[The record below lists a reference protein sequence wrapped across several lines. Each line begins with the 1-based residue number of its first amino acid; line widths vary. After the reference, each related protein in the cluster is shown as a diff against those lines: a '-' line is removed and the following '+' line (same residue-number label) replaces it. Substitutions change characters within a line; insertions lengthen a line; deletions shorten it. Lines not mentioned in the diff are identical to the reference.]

1 MMELDYAFFQQTYFG
16 NSVESYLWF
25 AGILLFGFAFKKV
38 FSILLTKLV
47 YLLFKKYSKGVRVEN
62 FLNLLTKPVS
72 VFIMLIILYLAF
84 DRLQFPAEWKME
96 TEEKFGVRML
106 LVKFFQASL
115 IISFTWILL
124 RIIDFFGY
132 VFLHRARFTESRMDD
147 MLIPFFKQGVKV
159 IVAIFGLFTILG
171 SVFNLNIVTLIGGL
185 GIGGLA
191 VALAAKESLENL
203 LGSFLIFL
211 DKPFLVGDQV
221 KVGNVEGVVEHIGF
235 RSTQIRSFERALIS
249 VPNKKMIDAELENQ
263 TKREHRRARFIIS
276 LTYSTSLETMQ
287 KICDAIKDLLKEHA
301 MIEKETNWVRF
312 FELSPSSLDI
322 QVNYFV
328 HTADL
333 AKFLEV
339 KEAVNYRIMEIVR
352 DNKAKIA
359 YPTTSVYLEQT
370 TVNPPIH

>member
-1 MMELDYAFFQQTYFG
+1 
-16 NSVESYLWF
+16 
-25 AGILLFGFAFKKV
+25 
-38 FSILLTKLV
+38 
-47 YLLFKKYSKGVRVEN
+47 
-62 FLNLLTKPVS
+62 
-72 VFIMLIILYLAF
+72 
-84 DRLQFPAEWKME
+84 
-96 TEEKFGVRML
+96 
-106 LVKFFQASL
+106 
-115 IISFTWILL
+115 
-124 RIIDFFGY
+124 
-132 VFLHRARFTESRMDD
+132 
-147 MLIPFFKQGVKV
+147 
-159 IVAIFGLFTILG
+159 
-171 SVFNLNIVTLIGGL
+171 
-185 GIGGLA
+185 
-191 VALAAKESLENL
+191 
-203 LGSFLIFL
+203 
-211 DKPFLVGDQV
+211 
-221 KVGNVEGVVEHIGF
+221 
-235 RSTQIRSFERALIS
+235 
-249 VPNKKMIDAELENQ
+249 MIDAELENQ

-287 KICDAIKDLLKEHA
+287 KICDEMKDLLNEHA